1 MSAKDNSGPK
11 TNRADSSIAFC
22 SRLLD
27 EDQVLGNKVG
37 KAVRLFSISCN
48 LSCHD
53 YSLKGIS
60 ANV

>member
-1 MSAKDNSGPK
+1 MSARDNSGPK

-37 KAVRLFSISCN
+37 KAVSCSQSHTTC
-48 LSCHD
+48 LVM
-53 YSLKGIS
+53 ITR
-60 ANV
+60 